1 MWSWRYPIKD
11 IRDEVRKARSNG
23 ETTSTLD
30 NVDRL
35 LDDLSCQYEL
45 LEKEDSEQKDKDDD
59 EFEEF
64 IKKQKEVITASYEQ
78 AKQYSNIIILA
89 GYAGLFAIWNFTK
102 QSLENWQ
109 TLSVGLLTIISV
121 LIYIIF
127 ELYGAWLRTTQVKNQ
142 MEELIDAE
150 KLHKFPDEYGKGEIS
165 RVSIFMA
172 VWPYF
177 FFSAI
182 AFAIGAASIL
192 IYSFVSKLLCAYL

>member
-11 IRDEVRKARSNG
+11 IRDEIRKARSNG
-23 ETTSTLD
+23 EITSTLD

-45 LEKEDSEQKDKDDD
+45 LEKEDLEQKDNGDNEFD
-59 EFEEF
+59 EFV
-64 IKKQKEVITASYEQ
+64 KKQKEVITASHEH

-127 ELYGAWLRTTQVKNQ
+127 ELYGAWLRTT
-142 MEELIDAE
+142 
-150 KLHKFPDEYGKGEIS
+150 
-165 RVSIFMA
+165 
-172 VWPYF
+172 
-177 FFSAI
+177 
-182 AFAIGAASIL
+182 
-192 IYSFVSKLLCAYL
+192 